1 MQVECDHGYPEI
13 PALGMQKQQDCEF
26 QARLG
31 SMVRPCLGKKKK
43 VQKLINKILANESS
57 NTFDPVVFN
66 SDMHD

>member
-1 MQVECDHGYPEI
+1 
-13 PALGMQKQQDCEF
+13 MQKQQDCEF

-66 SDMHD
+66 SEMHD